1 MKGAPGGHVAGRLC
15 QNSTTSALMPL
26 HVLTAAIGVGDRR
39 IRVLVGADGSVLGP
53 RAYSRS
59 RLGSASLVLPVGLVG
74 LGWTLRPLHG
84 LPDAG
89 AASVRHACAAS
100 RHPTHRPPCCPGR
113 CTRSSA
119 WPAASGPLP
128 PSTWRR

>member
-1 MKGAPGGHVAGRLC
+1 M
-15 QNSTTSALMPL
+15 
-26 HVLTAAIGVGDRR
+26 LTAAIGVGDRR

-59 RLGSASLVLPVGLVG
+59 RLGCASLVLAVGLVG

-89 AASVRHACAAS
+89 AAAALAAAHL
-100 RHPTHRPPCCPGR
+100 RL
-113 CTRSSA
+113 SSA
-119 WPAASGPLP
+119 A
-128 PSTWRR
+128 